1 MDNFHLIHHTIPNP
15 YSIPP
20 SRSYII
26 SYEPN
31 SLYPRGTPFTL
42 PFLLPAIF
50 THSFTIFYD
59 SASSPAPG
67 TQYSSCRIPFG
78 ASWAWWFFPNN
89 LSKITSFELLLK
101 STSPCI
107 SLTGMHNP
115 LTSPS
120 FYLFLFASR
129 IYGPWRQRT
138 YIPSSV
144 IIAGL
149 NFILRNSS
157 MTGT

>member
-1 MDNFHLIHHTIPNP
+1 MDNFHLNHHTIPNP

-42 PFLLPAIF
+42 PFLLPVIF

-67 TQYSSCRIPFG
+67 TQYSSGRIPFG
-78 ASWAWWFFPNN
+78 ARWTWWFSLNN
-89 LSKITSFELLLK
+89 LSKISSFELLLK
-101 STSPCI
+101 STSPLHFSHWNVQ
-107 SLTGMHNP
+107 SLKFPIFLSFP
-115 LTSPS
+115 LCLQDIWPLKTEN
-120 FYLFLFASR
+120 
-129 IYGPWRQRT
+129 IYPIKHHTCRT
-138 YIPSSV
+138 
-144 IIAGL
+144 
-149 NFILRNSS
+149 
-157 MTGT
+157 

>member
-1 MDNFHLIHHTIPNP
+1 MDNFHLNHNTIPNP

-42 PFLLPAIF
+42 PFPLPAIF
-50 THSFTIFYD
+50 THSFTMFYD

-67 TQYSSCRIPFG
+67 TQYSSGRIPFG
-78 ASWAWWFFPNN
+78 ESWTWWFSLNN
-89 LSKITSFELLLK
+89 LSKISSFELLLK
-101 STSPCI
+101 STSPFI
-107 SLTGMHNP
+107 SLTGMCNP
-115 LTSPS
+115 LSSPS

-129 IYGPWRQRT
+129 IYGLWRQRT
-138 YIPSSV
+138 YIPSS
-144 IIAGL
+144 IILVGL
-149 NFILRNSS
+149 NFILRNSFL
-157 MTGT
+157 TGT